1 MDFIS
6 ASQCLPILRLVI
18 SFSFIILGLYGLI
31 TLIIVPL
38 LKMRSYQ
45 KKGVLCSFTPL
56 LGVLS
61 RIIVGETQHNDAYWY
76 YKTLSKKTVDLNI
89 ELTNLGSHL
98 TWILYSPKIIKEF
111 YSKQAYYRKVE
122 APKSIAVLMG
132 TGLISAEGNL
142 WKNHR
147 RIISTLF
154 HFNFLKQQV
163 PVIVET
169 AREFLNKL
177 APNREKQVVVV
188 DEIQKIT
195 GEIVG
200 RIFFSENLNQYLI
213 KGLPMT
219 LFLAELTNKSS
230 LSFRHLGV
238 ILAFGTG
245 VDPEW
250 VPSYNDLMNDVRH
263 FRESCLQIVQDRKNS
278 KNKGK
283 DLLGLMLA
291 TQESPKP
298 EDRFADEDI
307 INEFITLFLAGM
319 DTTGHLITMAL
330 YELAKHP
337 ICLLKAEDEV
347 NTIYKNKTN
356 SVVTIEV
363 LNQMDYLHAIFK
375 EVLRFYIPVPGVF
388 PRIAETDHEL
398 DGIKIKKGMSVTI
411 NPLYNYFNEQ
421 YFQEPES
428 FKPERWLNKQINDID
443 PYVYTPFSAGAR
455 NCIGQHFA
463 IIQAKIVVSEFLD
476 LFKYKITPENYKL
489 VLTQAFLYA
498 PKEKFLLNLQPKK

>member
-1 MDFIS
+1 M
-6 ASQCLPILRLVI
+6 
-18 SFSFIILGLYGLI
+18 
-31 TLIIVPL
+31 
-38 LKMRSYQ
+38 
-45 KKGVLCSFTPL
+45 
-56 LGVLS
+56 
-61 RIIVGETQHNDAYWY
+61 
-76 YKTLSKKTVDLNI
+76 

-111 YSKQAYYRKVE
+111 YSKQTYYRKVQ
-122 APKSIAVLMG
+122 APKSVAALMG

-154 HFNFLKQQV
+154 HFDFLNHQI
-163 PVIVET
+163 PIIVET
-169 AREFLNKL
+169 TREFLHKL
-177 APNREKQVVVV
+177 DSTKQVVIV

-200 RIFFSENLNQYLI
+200 RIFFSENLNKHLI

-219 LFLAELTNKSS
+219 LFLAELTNRSS

-250 VPSYNDLMNDVRH
+250 VPSYNDLMNDVRD
-263 FRESCLQIVQDRKNS
+263 FRRFCLQIVQDRKNY

-283 DLLGLMLA
+283 DLLGLMLE
-291 TQESPKP
+291 TQESPNP
-298 EDRFADEDI
+298 EDRFTDEDI
-307 INEFITLFLAGM
+307 INEFITFFIAGM
-319 DTTGHLITMAL
+319 DTTGHLITMTL

-337 ICLLKAEDEV
+337 TCLLKAEHEV
-347 NTIYKNKTN
+347 NTIYKSKTM
-356 SVVTIEV
+356 EA
-363 LNQMDYLHAIFK
+363 LNQMNYLHAIFK
-375 EVLRFYIPVPGVF
+375 EVLRFYIPVLGVF
-388 PRIAETDHEL
+388 PRIAEIDHEL

-421 YFQEPES
+421 YFQGPQS
-428 FKPERWLNKQINDID
+428 FKPERWLNKQINDLD

-463 IIQAKIVVSEFLD
+463 NIQAKTVVSEFLD
-476 LFKYKITPENYKL
+476 LFKYKIAPDEYKL

-498 PKEKFLLNLQPKK
+498 PKEKFLLDLERKK